1 MGLLSATPTLLC
13 DSSTSQSQPTTRPA
27 TPLVC
32 FIGSSPARCS
42 AFVERSL
49 ANHGMSWSTSS
60 STATLR
66 RPRSSSRMPRPLV
79 TPRHLQPTMLLLL
92 LTTMQHLQH
101 QTWQHKLPIGA
112 LLPLLL
118 LLLLQWRQSG
128 VPLLQLLLSG
138 VHQST
143 LGLLRLLVGNKC
155 IIIRKN
161 VGTISVDMSLS
172 KYRGIRSRLKKK
184 NVKK

>member
-92 LTTMQHLQH
+92 H
-101 QTWQHKLPIGA
+101 QTWQHQLPTGA

-118 LLLLQWRQSG
+118 LLLQWMQSG
-128 VPLLQLLLSG
+128 VPLLKLPPSG

-143 LGLLRLLVGNKC
+143 LLDLRLLVGNKC

-184 NVKK
+184 NV